1 VDNATL
7 LAQLDFT
14 RARLLGTLDA
24 IEKSG
29 HEVNKVLAW
38 RPTPGRAH
46 LAWQAMH
53 CAATHDRYV
62 NVRLLGRTETDPDLV
77 KNFAG
82 GSTPSDD
89 VVPSLPTIRAAL
101 EKHYTVFKDYVRNA
115 SADDLARSMDFPNNV
130 KRTVGESII
139 LLAWHEAHH
148 QGQMHITW
156 NMYKALHPTT

>member
-1 VDNATL
+1 MDNATL
-7 LAQLDFT
+7 IAQLDFT
-14 RARLLGTLDA
+14 RARLLGTLEA

-29 HEVNKVLAW
+29 YDVGKVLAW
-38 RPTPGRAH
+38 SPAPGRAH

-62 NVRLLGRTETDPDLV
+62 NVRLRDATETDPELV

-89 VVPSLPTIRAAL
+89 IVPALPVIRAAL
-101 EKHYTVFKDYVRNA
+101 EKHYTTFKEFVRTA
-115 SADDLARSMDFPNNV
+115 SAQEIARSMDFPNNV

-156 NMYKALHPTT
+156 NMYKAQHPMV